1 MFFDIIIP
9 TWFMRPSDTKIKH
22 LRNHCSPNEQFDGLV
37 ELFIDCV
44 RNMGNIRLRYS
55 TVTAFLYALS
65 KIDVICVAEYIIR
78 GKLYNGP
85 QPIQRVATIVLMYW
99 LLYFITILN
108 INIYSKDLRGTA
120 PAWVHVLEK
129 IILSDG
135 RMKHSR
141 GINSCKVLLDI
152 LSEHLPELSREC
164 PWLESIID
172 LLQQILNAK
181 SIDAIF
187 DLPKK
192 V

>member
-1 MFFDIIIP
+1 MSP
-9 TWFMRPSDTKIKH
+9 TSNKIKK
-22 LRNHCSPNEQFDGLV
+22 LRDNCLPSEQFDGLV
-37 ELFIDCV
+37 ELFTDCL
-44 RNMGNIRLRYS
+44 RNMGHTRLRYS

-65 KIDVICVAEYIIR
+65 KIDVIYVVDYIIR

-99 LLYFITILN
+99 LLYFVTIFN
-108 INIYSKDLRGTA
+108 MNIYSKDLRGTA

-141 GINSCKVLLDI
+141 GIKSCTVLSDI
-152 LSEHLPELSREC
+152 LSEHLPELSREY

-181 SIDAIF
+181 SINAIF
-187 DLPKK
+187 DLPKI
-192 V
+192 

>member
-9 TWFMRPSDTKIKH
+9 TWVMSPTSNKIKK
-22 LRNHCSPNEQFDGLV
+22 LRDNCLPSEQFDGLV
-37 ELFIDCV
+37 ELFTDCL
-44 RNMGNIRLRYS
+44 RNMGHTRLRYS

-65 KIDVICVAEYIIR
+65 KIDVIYVVDYIIR
-78 GKLYNGP
+78 NNLYNGP

-99 LLYFITILN
+99 LLYFVTIFN
-108 INIYSKDLRGTA
+108 MNIYSKDLRGTA

-141 GINSCKVLLDI
+141 GMKSCTVLLDI
-152 LSEHLPELSREC
+152 LSEHLPELSREY

-181 SIDAIF
+181 SINAIF
-187 DLPKK
+187 DLPKI
-192 V
+192 